1 VHPVRHE
8 QIAREITQPGG
19 PKSGSTS
26 IAREITQPGGPKSGS
41 TSIAREI
48 TQPGG
53 PKSGSTSQA
62 DTLPVA
68 LASVVMI
75 VLI

>member
-26 IAREITQPGGPKSGS
+26 IAREITQPC
-41 TSIAREI
+41 
-48 TQPGG
+48 G
-53 PKSGSTSQA
+53 PKSGSTSQREQG
-62 DTLPVA
+62 
-68 LASVVMI
+68 
-75 VLI
+75 